1 MTQWAGRGGR
11 RGRRPL
17 PRPCL
22 PPSTS
27 LRTRFVFV
35 FVLLNQCLK
44 EKTIIFEDRIWANY
58 LPELCTLKCTI
69 LHKLTDHNIST
80 SVSFL
85 ICCTCAN
92 MARSSLCHKW
102 NCSQLSKTI
111 LTVELYFLSIE
122 SPLSPG
128 ISRDS
133 NSNWFWNFAS
143 TSIQSGLH

>member
-80 SVSFL
+80 FL
-85 ICCTCAN
+85 IQGVFFTGPAQGCINCGIHVFGIRACGVSSEHMEN
-92 MARSSLCHKW
+92 MEMFS
-102 NCSQLSKTI
+102 CSPT
-111 LTVELYFLSIE
+111 
-122 SPLSPG
+122 
-128 ISRDS
+128 
-133 NSNWFWNFAS
+133 
-143 TSIQSGLH
+143 